1 MLSKHIKNIYL
12 HFKWP
17 CWYYFYFDF
26 HRVLN
31 SWIYINNRF
40 KNNFGIAELNL
51 NKENW
56 NILLFIDMSYLLTFS
71 CLLFFNWDIF
81 FSLGKRCWP
90 TKFSRLLAPWLHLRF
105 SRLVTKLSLI
115 LVDLYFSQR
124 NFEILAVF
132 WIVKLFDL
140 LSQANSFFL

>member
-1 MLSKHIKNIYL
+1 MNQKVKLILSKHNKNIYL

-17 CWYYFYFDF
+17 CWYYFYFHF

-31 SWIYINNRF
+31 FWIYINN
-40 KNNFGIAELNL
+40 N
-51 NKENW
+51 
-56 NILLFIDMSYLLTFS
+56 MSYLLTFS

-90 TKFSRLLAPWLHLRF
+90 TKFSRLLAPWLHLRY